1 MAVKKEIVVTT
12 PEDVFD
18 MQLDEGVIEC
28 GRLGISFE
36 RTYAVYC
43 LKLDPD
49 DIVPS
54 PEIAVKRKLHV
65 RKLWDKGQEMR
76 NVTVAQKLQNRFE
89 ADISGSY
96 ADLES
101 HRRQQLIE
109 EEIKKQ
115 FGD

>member
-1 MAVKKEIVVTT
+1 
-12 PEDVFD
+12 

-43 LKLDPD
+43 LKLDAD

-65 RKLWDKGQEMR
+65 RKLWERGQEMR
-76 NVTVAQKLQNRFE
+76 NVTVAQKLQDLFNS
-89 ADISGSY
+89 DLTGSY
-96 ADLES
+96 ADLEM
-101 HRRQQLIE
+101 HKRQQVVE